1 MNKKGINDMNIIL
14 LSGGS
19 GKRLWPLSNDVRS
32 RQFIKIFKKQDG
44 TYESMIQRVC
54 RQIRQA
60 DERASITVST
70 SKAQVSAVHNQLG
83 EAVNVCVEPNRKG
96 TFPGIALTAAY
107 LHDRRQLQEE
117 EIVIV
122 CPIDPYVEDSYYAE
136 LKKLE
141 DLVEAGA
148 AIALLGIK
156 PTEANENYGYIV
168 PEQDGE
174 SSRVKLFQE
183 KPDASAAKKY
193 VESGA
198 LWNGGVFA
206 CRLGYLLEK
215 AHEQIN
221 FTDFED
227 LYDQYDKLK
236 SVSFDRAVV
245 EKEKNLAVLRYD
257 GLWKD
262 LSTWDALSAEMTE
275 PVMGKALYNNACE
288 NLSVV
293 NELNVPILCMGLKN
307 VVVSASAEG
316 ILVSDKQQ
324 SQDIE
329 PFVDSMNQQV
339 MFAEKSWGDFRVLDV
354 EEGSLTVKISL
365 NPGYRMNYHSHD
377 HRDEVWTI
385 ISGTGRTIVDGM
397 EEQVKPGDVITME
410 AGCKHT
416 VIAETAMQI
425 IEVQLGK
432 EINVHDKH
440 KYELED

>member
-1 MNKKGINDMNIIL
+1 MNIIL

-60 DERASITVST
+60 DERAYITVST

-83 EAVNVCVEPNRKG
+83 ETVNVCVEPDRKG

-107 LHDRRQLQEE
+107 LHDRRQLQED

-141 DLVEAGA
+141 GLVEVGA

-168 PEQDGE
+168 PEQESE
-174 SSRVKLFQE
+174 SSSVKMFQE
-183 KPDASAAKKY
+183 KPDASVAKKY

-206 CRLGYLLEK
+206 CRLGYLLTK
-215 AHEQIN
+215 AHEQID

-227 LYDQYDKLK
+227 IYDQYDKLK

-245 EKEKNLAVLRYD
+245 EKEKNLAVLRYE

-275 PVMGKALYNNACE
+275 PVIGKALYNKTCE

-307 VVVSASAEG
+307 VVISASAEG

-329 PFVDSMNQQV
+329 LFVDSMNQQV

-385 ISGTGRTIVDGM
+385 ISGTGRTVVDGM
-397 EEQVKPGDVITME
+397 EEQVKTGDVITME

>member
-44 TYESMIQRVC
+44 VYESMIQRVC

-60 DERASITVST
+60 DEQASITVST

-107 LHDRRQLQEE
+107 LHDHKQLSEE

-141 DLVEAGA
+141 GLVEAGA
-148 AIALLGIK
+148 AIALLGIQ
-156 PTEANENYGYIV
+156 PTEASQNYGYIV
-168 PEQDGE
+168 PENDGE
-174 SSRVKLFQE
+174 SSQVKMFRE

-215 AHEQIN
+215 AHEQID

-275 PVMGKALYNNACE
+275 PVMGQALYNNACE

-354 EEGSLTVKISL
+354 EDGSLTVKISL

>member
-1 MNKKGINDMNIIL
+1 MNFIL

-19 GKRLWPLSNDVRS
+19 GKRLWPLSNDVRA
-32 RQFIKIFKKQDG
+32 RQFIKILQSEDG
-44 TYESMIQRVC
+44 KYESMIQRVC
-54 RQIRQA
+54 RQIWKV
-60 DERASITVST
+60 DDNASITVST
-70 SKAQVSAVHNQLG
+70 SKAQVAAVHNQL
-83 EAVNVCVEPNRKG
+83 EDKVNVCIEPSRRG
-96 TFPGIALTAAY
+96 TFSVIALTAAY
-107 LHDRRQLQEE
+107 LQYKKQLSMDDV
-117 EIVIV
+117 VII
-122 CPIDPYVEDSYYAE
+122 CPIDPYVEDDYFTE
-136 LKKLE
+136 VKKLE
-141 DLVEAGA
+141 QIIKTGNN
-148 AIALLGIK
+148 IALMGIK
-156 PTEANENYGYIV
+156 PVNASENYGYIIPKTSDIV
-168 PEQDGE
+168 SE
-174 SSRVKLFQE
+174 VHIFKE
-183 KPDASAAKKY
+183 KPDVESAKEY
-193 VESGA
+193 LNSGA
-198 LWNGGVFA
+198 LWNGGIFA

-215 AHEQIN
+215 AHEQID

-245 EKEKNLAVLRYD
+245 EKEKNLVVLRYD

-275 PVMGKALYNNACE
+275 PVMGQALYNSACE

-354 EEGSLTVKISL
+354 EDGSLTVKISL

>member
-1 MNKKGINDMNIIL
+1 MNFIL

-19 GKRLWPLSNDVRS
+19 GKRLWPLSNDVRA
-32 RQFIKIFKKQDG
+32 RQFIKILQSEDG
-44 TYESMIQRVC
+44 KYESMIQRVC
-54 RQIRQA
+54 RQIWKV
-60 DERASITVST
+60 DDNASITVST
-70 SKAQVSAVHNQLG
+70 SKAQVAAVHNQL
-83 EAVNVCVEPNRKG
+83 EDKVNVCIEPSRRG
-96 TFPGIALTAAY
+96 TFSVIALTAAY
-107 LHDRRQLQEE
+107 LQYKKQLSMDDV
-117 EIVIV
+117 VII
-122 CPIDPYVEDSYYAE
+122 CPIDPYVEDDYFTE
-136 LKKLE
+136 VKKLE
-141 DLVEAGA
+141 QIIKTGNN
-148 AIALLGIK
+148 IALMGIK
-156 PTEANENYGYIV
+156 PVNASENYGYIIPKTSDIV
-168 PEQDGE
+168 SE
-174 SSRVKLFQE
+174 VHIFKE
-183 KPDASAAKKY
+183 KPDVESAKEY
-193 VESGA
+193 LNSGA
-198 LWNGGVFA
+198 LWNRGIFA

-215 AHEQIN
+215 AHEQID

-245 EKEKNLAVLRYD
+245 EKEKNLVVLRYD

-275 PVMGKALYNNACE
+275 PVMGQALYNSACE

-354 EEGSLTVKISL
+354 EDGSLTVKISL

>member
-1 MNKKGINDMNIIL
+1 MNIIL

-19 GKRLWPLSNDVRS
+19 GKRLWPLSNDIRS
-32 RQFIKIFKKQDG
+32 RQFIKIFKKGD

-54 RQIRQA
+54 RQIRIADEQA
-60 DERASITVST
+60 DITVST

-83 EAVNVCVEPNRKG
+83 ESVNICVEPERKG

-107 LHDRRQLQEE
+107 LHDCKQVSED

-122 CPIDPYVEDSYYAE
+122 CPIDPYVEDGYFVE
-136 LKKLE
+136 LKKLVKM
-141 DLVEAGA
+141 VESGA
-148 AIALLGIK
+148 NVALLGIK
-156 PTEANENYGYIV
+156 PAEASENYGYIV
-168 PEQDGE
+168 PETTE
-174 SSRVKLFQE
+174 EISCVKAFRE
-183 KPDASAAKKY
+183 KPDTSLAKKY
-193 VESGA
+193 MESGA

-206 CRLGYLLEK
+206 CRLGYLLK
-215 AHEQIN
+215 KSHEQIQ
-221 FTDFED
+221 FADFED
-227 LYDQYDKLK
+227 LYDQYDKLENI
-236 SVSFDRAVV
+236 SFDRAVV
-245 EKEKNLAVLRYD
+245 EGENKLAVLRYD

-275 PVMGKALYNNACE
+275 TVMGKALYNKKCE

-293 NELNVPILCMGLKN
+293 NELNVPILCMGVKN
-307 VVVSASAEG
+307 IVVSASAEG
-316 ILVSDKQQ
+316 ILVSDKKQ
-324 SQDIE
+324 SQEIE
-329 PFVDSMNQQV
+329 PFVDNMNQQI
-339 MFAEKSWGDFRVLDV
+339 MFAEKSWGNFRVLDV
-354 EEGSLTVKISL
+354 EDGSLTVKITL

-385 ISGTGRTIVDGM
+385 LSGSGRTIVDGM

>member
-1 MNKKGINDMNIIL
+1 MNFIL

-19 GKRLWPLSNDVRS
+19 GKRLWPLSNDVRA
-32 RQFIKIFKKQDG
+32 RQFIKILKTEDEK
-44 TYESMIQRVC
+44 YESMIQRVC
-54 RQIRQA
+54 RQIRKA
-60 DERASITVST
+60 DRNASITVST
-70 SKAQVSAVHNQLG
+70 SKAQVAAVHNQL
-83 EAVNVCVEPNRKG
+83 EDTVNVCIEPSRRG
-96 TFPGIALTAAY
+96 TFSVIALTAAY
-107 LHDRRQLQEE
+107 LHDKKQLSLDDV
-117 EIVIV
+117 VII
-122 CPIDPYVEDSYYAE
+122 CPIDPYVEDDYFTE
-136 LKKLE
+136 VKKLE
-141 DLVEAGA
+141 EVIKSGKN
-148 AIALLGIK
+148 IALMGVK
-156 PTEANENYGYIV
+156 PADASENYGYII
-168 PEQDGE
+168 PETADKV
-174 SSRVKLFQE
+174 SLVHTFKE
-183 KPDASAAKKY
+183 KPDKKCAREY
-193 VESGA
+193 LNSGA
-198 LWNGGVFA
+198 LWNGGIFA
-206 CRLGYLLEK
+206 CRLGYILEC
-215 AHEQIN
+215 AHKRIK

-236 SVSFDRAVV
+236 SVSFNRAVV

-275 PVMGKALYNNACE
+275 PVMGQALYNSACE

-307 VVVSASAEG
+307 IVVSASAEG

-354 EEGSLTVKISL
+354 EDGSLTVKISL

>member
-1 MNKKGINDMNIIL
+1 MNFIL

-19 GKRLWPLSNDVRS
+19 GKRLWPLSNDVRA
-32 RQFIKIFKKQDG
+32 RQFIKILQSEDG
-44 TYESMIQRVC
+44 KYESMIQRVC
-54 RQIRQA
+54 RQIWKV
-60 DERASITVST
+60 DDNASITVST
-70 SKAQVSAVHNQLG
+70 SKAQVAAVHNQL
-83 EAVNVCVEPNRKG
+83 EDKVNVCIEPSRRG
-96 TFPGIALTAAY
+96 TFSVIALTAAY
-107 LHDRRQLQEE
+107 LQYKKQLSMDDV
-117 EIVIV
+117 VII
-122 CPIDPYVEDSYYAE
+122 CPIDPYVEDDYFTE
-136 LKKLE
+136 VKKLE
-141 DLVEAGA
+141 QIIKTGNN
-148 AIALLGIK
+148 IALMGIK
-156 PTEANENYGYIV
+156 PVNASENYGYIIPKTSDIV
-168 PEQDGE
+168 SE
-174 SSRVKLFQE
+174 VHIFKE
-183 KPDASAAKKY
+183 KPDVESAKEY
-193 VESGA
+193 LNSGA
-198 LWNGGVFA
+198 LWNGGIFA

-215 AHEQIN
+215 AHEQID

-245 EKEKNLAVLRYD
+245 EKEKNLVVLRYD

-275 PVMGKALYNNACE
+275 PVMGQALYNSACE

-354 EEGSLTVKISL
+354 EDGSLTVKISL
-365 NPGYRMNYHSHD
+365 NPGYRMKYHSHD

>member
-1 MNKKGINDMNIIL
+1 MNIIL

-19 GKRLWPLSNDVRS
+19 GKRLLPLSNDVRS

-54 RQIRQA
+54 RQIHLADGQA
-60 DERASITVST
+60 RITVST
-70 SKAQVSAVHNQLG
+70 SKAQVSAVHNQLD
-83 EAVNVCVEPNRKG
+83 ERVNVCVEPDRKG
-96 TFPGIALTAAY
+96 TFPCIALTAAY
-107 LHDRRQLQEE
+107 LHDRKQLSEE

-122 CPIDPYVEDSYYAE
+122 CPIDPYVEDSYFVE
-136 LKKLE
+136 LQKLE
-141 DLVEAGA
+141 KLVEEGA
-148 AIALLGIK
+148 NVALLGIK
-156 PTEANENYGYIV
+156 PAGVSENYGYIV
-168 PEQDGE
+168 PKCAEKISPVQE
-174 SSRVKLFQE
+174 FKE
-183 KPDASAAKKY
+183 KPDASAAKQF

-215 AHEQIN
+215 AHEQID

-227 LYDQYDKLK
+227 LYDQYNKLK
-236 SVSFDRAVV
+236 TISFDRAVV
-245 EKEKNLAVLRYD
+245 EKEEKLAVLRYD

-275 PVMGKALYNNACE
+275 PVMGQALYNNTCE

-354 EEGSLTVKISL
+354 EDGSLTVKVTL

-385 ISGTGRTIVDGM
+385 LSGTGRTIVDGM

>member
-1 MNKKGINDMNIIL
+1 MNFIL

-19 GKRLWPLSNDVRS
+19 GKRLWPLSNDVRA
-32 RQFIKIFKKQDG
+32 RQFIKILQSEDG
-44 TYESMIQRVC
+44 KYESMIQRVC
-54 RQIRQA
+54 RQIWKV
-60 DERASITVST
+60 DDNASITVST
-70 SKAQVSAVHNQLG
+70 SKAQVAAVHNQL
-83 EAVNVCVEPNRKG
+83 EDKVNVCIEPSRRG
-96 TFPGIALTAAY
+96 TFSVIALTAAY
-107 LHDRRQLQEE
+107 LQYKKQLSMDDV
-117 EIVIV
+117 VII
-122 CPIDPYVEDSYYAE
+122 CPIDPYVEDDYFTE
-136 LKKLE
+136 VRKLE
-141 DLVEAGA
+141 QIIKTGNN
-148 AIALLGIK
+148 IALMGIK
-156 PTEANENYGYIV
+156 PVNASENYGYIIPKTSDIV
-168 PEQDGE
+168 SE
-174 SSRVKLFQE
+174 VHIFKE
-183 KPDASAAKKY
+183 KPDVESAKEY
-193 VESGA
+193 LNSGA
-198 LWNGGVFA
+198 LWNGGIFA

-215 AHEQIN
+215 AHEQID

-275 PVMGKALYNNACE
+275 PVMGQALYNNACE

-354 EEGSLTVKISL
+354 EDGSLTVKISL
-365 NPGYRMNYHSHD
+365 NPGYRMKYHSHD

>member
-1 MNKKGINDMNIIL
+1 MNIIL

-54 RQIRQA
+54 RQIHLADGQA
-60 DERASITVST
+60 RITVST
-70 SKAQVSAVHNQLG
+70 SKAQVSAVHNQLD
-83 EAVNVCVEPNRKG
+83 ERVNVCVEPDRKG

-107 LHDRRQLQEE
+107 LHDRKQLSEE

-122 CPIDPYVEDSYYAE
+122 CPIDPYVEDSYFVE
-136 LKKLE
+136 LQKLE
-141 DLVEAGA
+141 KLVEEGA
-148 AIALLGIK
+148 NVALLGIK
-156 PTEANENYGYIV
+156 PAGVSENYGYIV
-168 PEQDGE
+168 PKYAEKISPVQE
-174 SSRVKLFQE
+174 FKE
-183 KPDASAAKKY
+183 KPDVSAAKEF

-215 AHEQIN
+215 AHEQID

-227 LYDQYDKLK
+227 LYDQYNKLK
-236 SVSFDRAVV
+236 TISFDRAVV
-245 EKEKNLAVLRYD
+245 EKEEKLAVLRYD

-262 LSTWDALSAEMTE
+262 LSTWDALSVEMTE
-275 PVMGKALYNNACE
+275 PVMGQALYNNTCE

-354 EEGSLTVKISL
+354 EDGSLTVKVTL

-385 ISGTGRTIVDGM
+385 LSGTGRTIVDGM

>member
-1 MNKKGINDMNIIL
+1 MNFIL

-19 GKRLWPLSNDVRS
+19 GKRLWPLSNDVRA
-32 RQFIKIFKKQDG
+32 RQFIKILQSEDG
-44 TYESMIQRVC
+44 KYESMIQRVC
-54 RQIRQA
+54 RQIWKV
-60 DERASITVST
+60 DHNASITVST
-70 SKAQVSAVHNQLG
+70 SKAQVAAVHNQL
-83 EAVNVCVEPNRKG
+83 EDKVNVCIEPSRRG
-96 TFPGIALTAAY
+96 TFSVIALTAAY
-107 LHDRRQLQEE
+107 LQYKKQLSMDDV
-117 EIVIV
+117 VII
-122 CPIDPYVEDSYYAE
+122 CPIDPYVEDDYFTE
-136 LKKLE
+136 VKKLE
-141 DLVEAGA
+141 QIIKTGNN
-148 AIALLGIK
+148 IALMGIK
-156 PTEANENYGYIV
+156 PVNASENYGYIIPKTSDIV
-168 PEQDGE
+168 SE
-174 SSRVKLFQE
+174 VHIFKE
-183 KPDASAAKKY
+183 KPDVESAKEY
-193 VESGA
+193 LNSGA
-198 LWNGGVFA
+198 LWNGGIFA

-215 AHEQIN
+215 AHEQID

-245 EKEKNLAVLRYD
+245 EKEKNLVVLRYD

-275 PVMGKALYNNACE
+275 PVMGQALYNSACE

-354 EEGSLTVKISL
+354 EDGSLTVKISL

>member
-1 MNKKGINDMNIIL
+1 MNFIL

-19 GKRLWPLSNDVRS
+19 GKRLWPLSNDVRA
-32 RQFIKIFKKQDG
+32 RQFIKILQSEDG
-44 TYESMIQRVC
+44 KYESMIQRVC
-54 RQIRQA
+54 RQIWKV
-60 DERASITVST
+60 DDNASITVST
-70 SKAQVSAVHNQLG
+70 SKAQVAAVHNQL
-83 EAVNVCVEPNRKG
+83 EDKVNVCIEPSRRG
-96 TFPGIALTAAY
+96 TFSVIALTAAY
-107 LHDRRQLQEE
+107 LQYKKQLSMDDV
-117 EIVIV
+117 VII
-122 CPIDPYVEDSYYAE
+122 CPIDPYVEDDYFTE
-136 LKKLE
+136 VKKLE
-141 DLVEAGA
+141 QIIKTGNN
-148 AIALLGIK
+148 IALMGIK
-156 PTEANENYGYIV
+156 PVNASENYGYIIPKTSDIV
-168 PEQDGE
+168 SE
-174 SSRVKLFQE
+174 VHIFKE
-183 KPDASAAKKY
+183 KPDVESAKEY
-193 VESGA
+193 LNSGA
-198 LWNGGVFA
+198 LWNGGIFA

-215 AHEQIN
+215 AHEQID

-245 EKEKNLAVLRYD
+245 EKEKNLAVLRYE

-275 PVMGKALYNNACE
+275 PVMGQALYNSACE

-354 EEGSLTVKISL
+354 EDGSLTVKISL